1 MAVNY
6 DDAAKKAPHSIS
18 LLSREKLNVSGV
30 EDVSAFDE
38 GCISLQTTQGQLVL
52 RGSGMHIDKLSIQ
65 GGELSVT
72 GKIDSMSY
80 EERAEE
86 RRTLLSRLFG

>member
-1 MAVNY
+1 MAVSY
-6 DDAAKKAPHSIS
+6 DDAAKKAPHALS
-18 LLSREKLNVSGV
+18 LVSREKLSVSGV
-30 EDVSAFDE
+30 EDVSSFDE
-38 GCISLQTTQGQLVL
+38 SCISLKTTQGELVL
-52 RGSGMHIDKLSIQ
+52 RGGGLHIDKLSIQ

-80 EERAEE
+80 EESGEE